1 MKTKKETEKTI
12 YITGATGRLGRQ
24 VLRRIDATPLV
35 RKDSGL
41 EGEIVTDFSA
51 RQLKGILNDADVII
65 HLAGSVD
72 TLDEAAMRE
81 ANVELT
87 RRIVEAAPEGCKII
101 FAGSISVYGKRMAQV
116 PADEDTPVAPDS
128 AYARTKYDAER
139 IIASH
144 KNHAILRIATIYG
157 PGFEDY
163 FKILAMIEQ
172 GKMRVIGEGN
182 NRIPF
187 VHVDDVAD
195 AIAAAVEK
203 GSEIYVIAGEPL
215 TQKEIYAIAA
225 KALGV
230 KAPEARIGTGA
241 ANLLASIQEISYKI
255 GVKKKRPSMTKEHI
269 NVLSSDRAFDCS
281 RAKKDLGFSPRPLE
295 EGIREVAAEYR
306 LAHQRK
312 A

>member
-1 MKTKKETEKTI
+1 MKTEKTI
-12 YITGATGRLGRQ
+12 YMTGATGRLGRQ

-35 RKDSGL
+35 RKESGL

-72 TLDEAAMRE
+72 TLDETAMRE
-81 ANVELT
+81 ANTELT
-87 RRIVEAAPEGCKII
+87 RRIVDAAPKACKII

-116 PADEDTPVAPDS
+116 PANEETTAAPDT
-128 AYARTKYDAER
+128 AYAKTKYDAER
-139 IIASH
+139 IIAAH
-144 KNHAILRIATIYG
+144 PNHVILRIATIYG

-163 FKILAMIEQ
+163 FRILSMIER
-172 GKMRVIGEGN
+172 GKMRIIGDGN

-195 AIAAAVEK
+195 AVSAAVEK
-203 GSEIYVIAGEPL
+203 GSGTYVISGEPL
-215 TQKEIYAIAA
+215 AQKEIYAIAA

-230 KAPEARIGTGA
+230 SAPKARIGAGA
-241 ANLLASIQEISYKI
+241 VNLLASIQELAYHV
-255 GVKKKRPSMTKEHI
+255 GGNRKKPAMTKEHI
-269 NVLSSDRAFDCS
+269 NILSSDRAFDCTK
-281 RAKKDLGFSPRPLE
+281 AKKELGFSPRPLE
-295 EGIREVAAEYR
+295 EGIREIVAEYR
-306 LAHQRK
+306 LARLHG